1 MTKNLTLAASIMMLV
16 AFSGQAFA
24 RTEARNVRH
33 QPQMTDISAFNAF
46 DQVTAPSAAE
56 SNMHRYEGGPK
67 SND

>member
-1 MTKNLTLAASIMMLV
+1 MMKDLTLAASIMMLV

-24 RTEARNVRH
+24 RTDAPKARHR
-33 QPQMTDISAFNAF
+33 PQMADLSAFNAF
-46 DQVTAPSAAE
+46 DQVTAPSAAR